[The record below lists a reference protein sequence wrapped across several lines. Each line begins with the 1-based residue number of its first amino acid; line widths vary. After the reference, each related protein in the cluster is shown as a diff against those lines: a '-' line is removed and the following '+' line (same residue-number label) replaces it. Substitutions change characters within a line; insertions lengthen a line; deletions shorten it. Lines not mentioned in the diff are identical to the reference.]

1 MEIKLTLTLEEV
13 NLVLAA
19 LGKQPHEVVAGLWG
33 KIRSEAQKQVNEQE
47 ETKQPKDEKAKN

>member
-19 LGKQPHEVVAGLWG
+19 LGKQPHEVVAGVWS
-33 KIRSEAQKQVNEQE
+33 KIRTEAQKQVNEQE
-47 ETKQPKDEKAKN
+47 EAKKPKDEKAKN